1 MLTSLVMIDGNTPD
15 KLAEII
21 RATWPQLYSK
31 PMTRKLD
38 PEDRI
43 LDDLFKKE
51 IKKRNDKKLDDKFN
65 YDTGSK

>member
-1 MLTSLVMIDGNTPD
+1 MINDDTPD

-43 LDDLFKKE
+43 LDELFKRE
-51 IKKRNDKKLDDKFN
+51 VKKRNDKKLDDQFN

>member
-1 MLTSLVMIDGNTPD
+1 MINDETPN

-38 PEDRI
+38 PEDRV

-51 IKKRNDKKLDDKFN
+51 IKKRTDKEQDDKFN

>member
-1 MLTSLVMIDGNTPD
+1 MINDDTPD

-31 PMTRKLD
+31 PMTRRLD
-38 PEDRI
+38 PDEHV
-43 LDDLFKKE
+43 LEDLFKKE
-51 IKKRNDKKLDDKFN
+51 TKKRDDKKLDDKFN

>member
-51 IKKRNDKKLDDKFN
+51 IKKRDDKKLDDKFN